1 MANHVARASLLF
13 LIAAGATT
21 AGPDTVYKSIDAQ
34 GNVTYSSTPPET
46 PGKVEQVE
54 EIPLPPGPT
63 EQERRAAEQ
72 RARQIEAASARLA
85 AERQQQEGAGAQSV
99 EAASRQLDQ
108 ARATLEQT
116 KTKKPEDWQYLASG
130 GRVLKQSYL
139 DRVAK
144 AEQRVR
150 EAEQALQE
158 ARSAQH

>member
-1 MANHVARASLLF
+1 MANHAAQAFFMFLL
-13 LIAAGATT
+13 AAGSAT
-21 AGPDTVYKSIDAQ
+21 AGPEAVYKSIDAQ

-46 PGKVEQVE
+46 SGKTGRVE
-54 EIPLPPGPT
+54 EVPLPPGPT

-72 RARQIEAASARLA
+72 RAQQIESAAARLA
-85 AERQQQEGAGAQSV
+85 AERQQRQEASAASV

-108 ARATLEQT
+108 ARATLEQA
-116 KTKKPEDWQYLASG
+116 KTKKLEDWQYLGSG

-150 EAEQALQE
+150 EAEQALRE
-158 ARSAQH
+158 ARSAQR